1 VTTWDRTGKLN
12 LLVMN
17 DKTTMRYTFHR
28 MVVVADVVVVVVDP
42 VFVERLLK
50 YSQHLRS
57 FRLYSNK
64 YLERV
69 L

>member
-1 VTTWDRTGKLN
+1 MTTWDRTGKLS
-12 LLVMN
+12 LLVVN

-28 MVVVADVVVVVVDP
+28 MVVVVVVVDP

-50 YSQHLRS
+50 YSQHLRP

>member
-1 VTTWDRTGKLN
+1 MTTWDRTGKLS

-17 DKTTMRYTFHR
+17 DKTTTRYTFHR
-28 MVVVADVVVVVVDP
+28 MVVVAVVVVVDP

-50 YSQHLRS
+50 YSQHLRP

-64 YLERV
+64 HLERV

>member
-1 VTTWDRTGKLN
+1 MTTWDRTGKLS

-28 MVVVADVVVVVVDP
+28 MVVVAVVVVVVFDP

-50 YSQHLRS
+50 YSQHLRP